1 MKIRRVDIH
10 GFRGIRSLEWTVG
23 GDCACLIG
31 PGDSTKTTILDAI
44 ELVLSPRWNVQ
55 FDDTDFFE
63 ANIEERIAIA
73 VTVGDLPNDFKSD
86 AKFGYLT
93 RGWTT
98 AAELRDEPG
107 DDDELVLTIELR
119 VDQSLEPTWVVA
131 TDRSPDGREIGR
143 RDRDRI
149 GCLRLTDYVD
159 RQLSWSRG
167 SALSR
172 MTGKTESLT
181 GILADAARAARQA
194 IAGLGSNEMAS
205 LSSAAQRA
213 KNAGAEFGVT
223 ARGDFRPQLDV
234 QAASLT
240 SGGLSL
246 HDNGIPLRR
255 AGLGTRRLLS
265 IAMQREAAKS
275 GGICLLDEVEHGLE
289 PHRIRHLVRLL
300 CDDSE
305 ADTRSQVLMTTH
317 APVVIEE
324 LDAQHLRVVRSSNG
338 CTQVLHVGE
347 ALQPIVRKA
356 AGAFLAQKILVC
368 EGKTELGLGRR
379 LDKWWTEEGQSF
391 SYCGVALVDGRGQE
405 APCIAAALAGLAY
418 DVALFGDSDQPLKP
432 SETELMEAGV
442 EVIRWD
448 GGMALEERIARDLP
462 WAGVVEMVKFAMEE
476 YGEQGVTD
484 AVTRRLGDAPSNL
497 LGSPEDWLDSGID
510 ETVLRTALGKAAKE
524 HKPANRLGW
533 FKRVDLAEELG
544 DIVVRYHD
552 RLAATDLGR
561 KIAALKAW
569 SQPDG

>member
-1 MKIRRVDIH
+1 
-10 GFRGIRSLEWTVG
+10 LEWTVG

-569 SQPDG
+569 LFRSG